1 MHAGMRCHIGIVSR
15 LFCRSGIGGAGW
27 WERKERGNKIKAG
40 SRDTCQGI
48 VCTSFFRE
56 TAMLWRETG
65 EREMAEIHRSSAQ
78 CARSCEAVMPD
89 DDFTPKLGP
98 QHVKDGKTVVR
109 YGGRIAAAARL
120 AGTKTGVRSRRFDGS
135 RIGRGAS
142 MGRLLSS
149 RDRLAGF
156 RARRA
161 VVKASL
167 IRLAGKG
174 GQAARAHMRY
184 IQRDGVTREGL
195 PGELYGP
202 ETDRA
207 DGKEF
212 LQRTA
217 GDRHQFRFIVSAE
230 DGAEYP
236 DLKPYVRRL
245 MAQVEQDLDTRLD
258 WVAVDHFNTEHPH
271 THIVLRG
278 VDDRGDNLIIAR
290 EYISHGLRE
299 RASELVTLDLGP
311 RTDQEIEARL
321 RHDVDQE
328 RLTAIDRRLLWRM
341 DADRTVSPTDNDP
354 FQQAVAAGRL
364 RKLKAMDL
372 AEDLGGGRYRLAE
385 GLEATLRQMG
395 ERGDIIR
402 LMQRELTARR
412 LDRAGVEQVVDT
424 ELREPLVGRLIQ
436 RGFSDEHRDRHY
448 LLVDGIDG
456 RVHYVDIGRGDAT
469 PSIPENATV
478 RLEPRALGVTEADR
492 TVDAVAR
499 ANGGR
504 YSIDLHLRHDASASQ
519 AYATAHIRR
528 LEAMRRVG
536 AGPERQ
542 ADGSWA
548 IPEDHLDRAEAF
560 ARRRQRDRPIALSI
574 LSSRQVG
581 DLVAIEAPT
590 WLDSEMASGAHSGAR
605 DAGFGREV
613 RSAFAARRQWLIEQQ
628 LAEVDGQSFRL
639 RAHTLENLRQRELEN
654 ANKRLSQQLD
664 KRFEHSRIGERV
676 EGVIACRV
684 DLESG
689 SFAVVERSRDF
700 ILVPW
705 RDVLESN
712 IGKPASGIMRVDGIN
727 WQFGRGRSG
736 PTIS

>member
-1 MHAGMRCHIGIVSR
+1 MS
-15 LFCRSGIGGAGW
+15 
-27 WERKERGNKIKAG
+27 
-40 SRDTCQGI
+40 
-48 VCTSFFRE
+48 
-56 TAMLWRETG
+56 
-65 EREMAEIHRSSAQ
+65 
-78 CARSCEAVMPD
+78 D
-89 DDFTPKLGP
+89 DDFTPRLGG
-98 QHVKDGKTVVR
+98 QRGKDGKTVVR
-109 YGGRIAAAARL
+109 YGGRIAVAARL
-120 AGTKTGVRSRRFDGS
+120 AGTRTGLRSRRFDGS

-142 MGRLLSS
+142 IGRLLTS

-212 LQRTA
+212 LQRAA

-245 MAQVEQDLDTRLD
+245 MAQVEQDLGTKLD

-278 VDDRGDNLIIAR
+278 VDDRGENLIIAR

-328 RLTAIDRRLLWRM
+328 RLTAIDRRLLRRM
-341 DADRTVSPTDNDP
+341 DADRTVSAADNDP

-364 RKLKAMDL
+364 RKLKAMEL

-402 LMQRELTARR
+402 LMQRELTAHR
-412 LDRAGVEQVVDT
+412 LDRAGVEQVVET

-469 PSIPENATV
+469 PTVPENATV
-478 RLEPRALGVTEADR
+478 RLDPRALGVTEADR

-504 YSIDLHLRHDASASQ
+504 YSIDFHLRHDASASQ
-519 AYATAHIRR
+519 AFATAHVRR
-528 LEAMRRVG
+528 LEAMRRAG

-542 ADGSWA
+542 ADGSWT
-548 IPEDHLDRAEAF
+548 IPENHLDRAEAF
-560 ARRRQRDRPIALSI
+560 ARRQQRDRPVALTI
-574 LSSRQVG
+574 LSSRAVSE
-581 DLVAIEAPT
+581 LVDIEAPS
-590 WLDSEMASGAHSGAR
+590 WLDRELASGAPGAAR
-605 DAGFGREV
+605 NAGFGREV
-613 RSAFAARRQWLIEQQ
+613 RSALAARRQWLIEQQ
-628 LAEVDGQSFRL
+628 LGDGDGQSFRL
-639 RAHTLENLRQRELEN
+639 RANALEKLRQRELES
-654 ANKRLSQQLD
+654 ASGRISGQLG
-664 KRFEHSRIGERV
+664 KRFEPTRIGERV
-676 EGVIACRV
+676 EGIISRRV

-689 SFAVVERSRDF
+689 PHALIERSRDF
-700 ILVPW
+700 TLVPW
-705 RDVLESN
+705 RDVLERN
-712 IGKPASGIMRVDGIN
+712 IGKAASGIMRADGIS
-727 WQFGRGRSG
+727 WQLERGRAG
-736 PTIS
+736 PAIS